1 MPRKPNLNE
10 DRVRRA
16 RMAAQLLH
24 RPRRLKPAQ
33 MVRHLLG
40 VQAQVLSAAGLAL
53 AARTE
58 GLSAELVERAR
69 TQDRSI
75 VLTWAMR
82 GTLHLVAAEDHGWL
96 QPLVIEPRIANSRR
110 RLRELGMTGDQP
122 DRAVRAVERM
132 LQREGPLTRQEILQ
146 GLRRRGF
153 RTADE
158 AVAYHLVWLTA
169 SGSGVCYGPAKG
181 RDRCFVLV
189 RDWIGEPETRDR
201 DSALAELAVRYLAG
215 HGPATPSDLAFWSG
229 LRLGDVKRAWRMVE
243 DRLVEVE
250 AASTTLWTLRSGR
263 AEAPANIVR
272 LLPNFDEYL
281 LGWKD
286 RGFVAAPAEWKRI
299 NRGGGWLHPV
309 VLVDGRAAGTWRG
322 ERAPAAFRVQIGP
335 FERLSPRIGRKVAAD
350 ANHVAAFLGMRAEIS
365 TA

>member
-1 MPRKPNLNE
+1 
-10 DRVRRA
+10 
-16 RMAAQLLH
+16 MAAQLLH

-33 MVRHLLG
+33 IVRHLLG

-53 AARTE
+53 SARTE
-58 GLSAELVERAR
+58 GLTAELVARAR
-69 TQDRSI
+69 IQDRSI
-75 VLTWAMR
+75 VLMWAMR
-82 GTLHLVAAEDHGWL
+82 GALHLVAAEDHGWL
-96 QPLVIEPRIANSRR
+96 QPLVIEPRIAISRR

-122 DRAVRAVERM
+122 DRAVRAVELM
-132 LQREGPLTRQEILQ
+132 LEREGPLTRREILQ

-158 AVAYHLVWLTA
+158 AIAYHLVWLTA
-169 SGSGVCYGPAKG
+169 SGSGVCYGPEKG

-189 RDWIGEPETRDR
+189 RDWIGEPETMDR
-201 DSALAELAVRYLAG
+201 DSALTELVARYLAA
-215 HGPATPSDLAFWSG
+215 HGPATPSDLASWSG
-229 LRLGDVKRAWRMVE
+229 LRMGDVKRAWRMVE

-250 AASTTLWTLRSGR
+250 APGATLWTLRSRR

-286 RGFVAAPAEWKRI
+286 RGFVATPAEWKQI

-309 VLVDGRAAGTWRG
+309 VLVDGRAAGTWKG
-322 ERAPAAFRVQIGP
+322 KRAPSAFRVEVSP
-335 FERLSPRIGRKVAAD
+335 FEPLSPTIETKVAAD
-350 ANHVAAFLGMRAEIS
+350 GDHVAAVLGTPAEVSIR
-365 TA
+365 